1 MMKLRKLNSFMRR
14 GSGDSQ
20 VASSTLRAG
29 MGPLE
34 QPPATGKKRKPRKAG
49 RATLADVTGPARI
62 IDDDSLEVVGER
74 IRVHRIDAPESRQIC
89 FIDGKRW
96 QCGKD
101 PFKRKR
107 RSFSRPPF
115 D

>member
-1 MMKLRKLNSFMRR
+1 MMKLRKSNSFMRR

-20 VASSTLRAG
+20 VARWSSRRRKG
-29 MGPLE
+29 R
-34 QPPATGKKRKPRKAG
+34 KKKPRKAG
-49 RATLADVTGPARI
+49 RATLADVTGFARI
-62 IDDDSLEVVGER
+62 IDGDSLEVAGER
-74 IRVHRIDAPESRQIC
+74 IRLHGIDAPESRQIC

-101 PFKRKR
+101 ALKRKR
-107 RSFSRPPF
+107 RSYSRPPF